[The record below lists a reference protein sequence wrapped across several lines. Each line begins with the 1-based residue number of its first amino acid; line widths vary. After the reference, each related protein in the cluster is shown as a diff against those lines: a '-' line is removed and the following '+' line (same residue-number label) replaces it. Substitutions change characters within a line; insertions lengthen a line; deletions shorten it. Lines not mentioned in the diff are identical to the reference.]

1 MRPLITASVLSIM
14 VVAGSHLAAGQELGE
29 ASAGYDYAS
38 KICSGCHAIQKGAN
52 ASPNG
57 KAPAFEAIANTRG
70 MTEMALRVWFQ
81 TPHPTM
87 PNLMMTARQK
97 DDVIA
102 HILSLKERR

>member
-1 MRPLITASVLSIM
+1 MRPLIIISLLSVM
-14 VVAGSHLAAGQELGE
+14 VSAGAHMAAGQQLGE
-29 ASAGYDYAS
+29 ESAGYDYAT
-38 KICSGCHAIQKGAN
+38 KVCSGCHAVQKGAS

-57 KAPAFEAIANTRG
+57 KAPAFETIANARG

-87 PNLMMTARQK
+87 PNLMISARQK

-102 HILSLKERR
+102 YILSLKDRQ